1 MTDLAADNTTDFTLQ
16 ILGASCAVPNPDQAT
31 SAYLLRAGGTAVL
44 LECGHGAVGKLL
56 KYGSPEDLTAVVV
69 SHMHPDHFFDLVA
82 LRNYVFCHSLPKLPL
97 FLPANGS
104 EILRGVARGMH
115 LAEDYFD
122 AAFTAQTYG
131 ERLPFTSGALAFE
144 PVAAVHNTVAN
155 AFRITDFAGRTLVF
169 SSDTAHFEGLVRLAE
184 HCDLLLIEATSVAVP
199 ASDEHWHM
207 TPSEAADIAR
217 RAEPRRT
224 LLTHYDARHAAASL
238 AAATAAAP
246 AADIGLATEGDIHV
260 IGA

>member
-1 MTDLAADNTTDFTLQ
+1 MTDDTTGDTTDFSLQ

-31 SAYLLRAGGTAVL
+31 SAYLLRARGTAVL

-56 KYGSPEDLTAVVV
+56 KYGSPEELTAIVV

-82 LRNYVFCHSLPKLPL
+82 LRNYVFCHGLPKLPL

-104 EILRGVARGMH
+104 EILRGVAGGMH

-122 AAFTAQTYG
+122 AAFTTHAYG
-131 ERLPFTSGALAFE
+131 EKLPFTIGALAFE
-144 PVAAVHNTVAN
+144 PVTAVHNTVAN
-155 AFRITDFAGRTLVF
+155 ALRITDDAGRTLVF
-169 SSDTAHFEGLVRLAE
+169 SSDTAHFEGLVRLAD
-184 HCDLLLIEATSVAVP
+184 HCDLLLIEATSVTAP
-199 ASDEHWHM
+199 ASGEHWHM
-207 TPSEAADIAR
+207 TPAQAADIAR

-246 AADIGLATEGDIHV
+246 AADLGLATEGDIHV

>member
-1 MTDLAADNTTDFTLQ
+1 MTDDTTEFSLR
-16 ILGASCAVPNPDQAT
+16 ILGASCAVPNPDRAT
-31 SAYLLRAGGTAVL
+31 SAYLLRAPGTAVL

-56 KYGSPEDLTAVVV
+56 KYAGPEELTAVVV

-82 LRNYVFCHSLPKLPL
+82 LRNYVFCHGLPKLPL
-97 FLPANGS
+97 FLPANGP
-104 EILRGVARGMH
+104 EILRGVARGMQ

-122 AAFTAQTYG
+122 AAFTAHPYG
-131 ERLPFTSGALAFE
+131 EGLPFTSGALAFE
-144 PVAAVHNTVAN
+144 PVTAVHNTVAN
-155 AFRITDFAGRTLVF
+155 ALRITGPAGRTLVF

-184 HCDLLLIEATSVAVP
+184 RCDLLLVEATSVTAPV
-199 ASDEHWHM
+199 SGEHWHM

-224 LLTHYDARHAAASL
+224 LLTHYDARHAAAGL
-238 AAATAAAP
+238 TAARAAAP
-246 AADIGLATEGDIHV
+246 AADIGLAAEGDVHV